1 MPQMSKGGKYIF
13 GWSVIHENGEMT
25 FPTSAIQEYKLQK
38 EQYVYIVSGSK
49 QTGGF
54 CVMSEPLL
62 SQSKLK
68 HILKEN
74 PNLEDRSLKEGELI
88 TYKGRKYGW
97 LTLKNNGVHLS
108 TFLMQTLDI
117 KAGDKL
123 LAIRSS
129 NIAFTLGAKGAL
141 IQKAHDFKGE
151 INVF

>member
-13 GWSVIHENGEMT
+13 GWSVIHKNGEMT

-74 PNLEDRSLKEGELI
+74 PKQQYSLYFRCKRCVD
-88 TYKGRKYGW
+88 TK
-97 LTLKNNGVHLS
+97 S
-108 TFLMQTLDI
+108 T
-117 KAGDKL
+117 
-123 LAIRSS
+123 
-129 NIAFTLGAKGAL
+129 
-141 IQKAHDFKGE
+141 
-151 INVF
+151 